1 LYRYHVKPALI
12 LTSFAIVAAA
22 CRPQPSTAPSPVPA
36 PSAPACPALTQPA
49 NGWPVVEDTSGF
61 TITLPPRFEERSK
74 GTSARHFDM
83 APDYEESITIGT
95 ILGDLG
101 LTAYRRPY
109 QAALMLDYSECTEMI
124 GGDPVSIQA
133 WRTPNGVFRNM
144 QRADRYDVFAIRQV
158 RPGVYLYFTG
168 GTYRVSTQALML
180 ASIRSWR
187 RLR

>member
-1 LYRYHVKPALI
+1 MNRYPVMRTRILAL
-12 LTSFAIVAAA
+12 LAIGAAA
-22 CRPQPSTAPSPVPA
+22 CRPQQTTAPSPVPTS
-36 PSAPACPALTQPA
+36 SAPACPALTQPA
-49 NGWPVVEDTSGF
+49 NGWPVIADTSGF

-74 GTSARHFDM
+74 GTGARHFDM
-83 APDYEESITIGT
+83 APDYEESIIVGT
-95 ILGDLG
+95 IVGDLG
-101 LTAYRRPY
+101 LTAYRRPF
-109 QAALMLDYSECTEMI
+109 QAELMLDYSECTEMI

-133 WRTPNGVFRNM
+133 WRTPNGVFRNA

-168 GTYRVSTQALML
+168 GTYRASTQALML